1 MFLTIVLTVYLV
13 SIIYEPMDEVVSTQK
28 TTSTIPAVA
37 LLSDLLG
44 TLAFIFS
51 IWIIFFFT
59 STDFFISYAFFTS
72 LFFFTSV
79 VFFISLDFFKGL
91 IDFLIGFI
99 ILLDLVLPSNN
110 AVISV
115 LASIVYWIDL
125 VLLIGVLLFTIFILF
140 LKKSHV
146 Q

>member
-51 IWIIFFFT
+51 IWITFFFT

>member
-51 IWIIFFFT
+51 IWTAFFFT

-91 IDFLIGFI
+91 IDLLIGFI

>member
-51 IWIIFFFT
+51 IWITFFFT

-91 IDFLIGFI
+91 IDFLLGFI